1 MKSRIQK
8 LLSQMTLEEKIG
20 QLQQGGP
27 SLVSTFDVSFEE
39 LLNMM
44 FDGRISQEEF
54 GRRFAG
60 RTGGTGCA
68 VRFALGLKD
77 QSGS

>member
-8 LLSQMTLEEKIG
+8 LLSQMILEEKIR
-20 QLQQGGP
+20 QLQQRGP

-44 FDGRISQEEF
+44 FDGRIS
-54 GRRFAG
+54 
-60 RTGGTGCA
+60 
-68 VRFALGLKD
+68 
-77 QSGS
+77 